1 MTVGLGG
8 AAAASRCLGRVVVV
22 LVTLLA
28 PGSARADS
36 LGDVR
41 TGNAAFA
48 DGRYESAVEAF
59 SRALLAGDLD
69 HEALAITFNN
79 RGVAYS
85 ELGDYDRAVADYG
98 QALALVPGD
107 ATAVRNL
114 RIAYVRRAAASA
126 RLGDRAAA
134 LADYDKAIEL
144 EPAHPLA
151 YMRRGQLAM
160 ERGDRAAAVADL
172 TRARDLDPKNADI
185 AALLAAAERMPED
198 LARTEPAAPPPAAPP
213 VAERPPAPEQPAP
226 TASTDDYSLDPQPG
240 SASPRTSG
248 GTVANVPDL
257 APQSSGPGRPHR
269 ALADVNVRQGPG
281 NDFPRVGAVAQ
292 GATVMVIGERLGW
305 LQLRLEDGSTGWVY
319 RKWLDDLGAAGPS
332 TP

>member
-1 MTVGLGG
+1 M
-8 AAAASRCLGRVVVV
+8 
-22 LVTLLA
+22 
-28 PGSARADS
+28 
-36 LGDVR
+36 
-41 TGNAAFA
+41 
-48 DGRYESAVEAF
+48 
-59 SRALLAGDLD
+59 
-69 HEALAITFNN
+69 
-79 RGVAYS
+79 
-85 ELGDYDRAVADYG
+85 
-98 QALALVPGD
+98 PGD

-172 TRARDLDPKNADI
+172 TRARDLDPKNTDI

-198 LARTEPAAPPPAAPP
+198 IARAEPAAAPPPAAPP
-213 VAERPPAPEQPAP
+213 VAERPPAPEQAAPA
-226 TASTDDYSLDPQPG
+226 ASADDYSLDPPAG
-240 SASPRTSG
+240 SASPRTSS
-248 GTVANVPDL
+248 GTVANVPDS

-281 NDFPRVGAVAQ
+281 NDFPRVGGVPQ

-305 LQLRLEDGSTGWVY
+305 LQLRLEGGGTGWVY
-319 RKWLDDLGAAGPS
+319 RKWLSDLSAAGPS
-332 TP
+332 MP